1 MRVFT
6 LLLGLLLL
14 AACGDTK
21 KYDSALDKVIE
32 TKVLVVGTEP
42 EFKPFE
48 SKDADGNYVGFDMDM
63 IRMFAEELGVEIQ
76 IEEMAFTALV
86 LALKTHKIDMI
97 ISGMT
102 ATKER
107 AQEVTFSDTY
117 YDTAIC
123 LLVHK
128 DSGINKPEDANGKR
142 LVVKQGTTG
151 ATHAREKFP
160 KSIDKITTMQSEG
173 ECASEVALGRADAF
187 VYDMLSVVG
196 ASKKHAATTRAIL
209 KPPVTM
215 EGYAM
220 AVRHGDTKMCE
231 RVNEFLAKIRADG
244 RFKKLQDQYLREL
257 LDGAK

>member
-1 MRVFT
+1 MRALP

-14 AACGDTK
+14 TACGDSW
-21 KYDSALDKVIE
+21 DSASGLDRVLE
-32 TKVLVVGTEP
+32 TKVLIVGTEP

-63 IRMFAEELGVEIQ
+63 IRMFAEELGVEIR
-76 IEEMAFTALV
+76 IEEMGFTALV
-86 LALKTHKIDMI
+86 PALETHKIDMI

-102 ATKER
+102 ATKKR
-107 AQEVTFSDTY
+107 ARKVTFSDTY
-117 YDTAIC
+117 YDTSIC

-151 ATHAREKFP
+151 ADHAREKFP

-196 ASKKHAATTRAIL
+196 AAKKHAATTRAII
-209 KPPVTM
+209 KPPVAM

-220 AVRHGDTKMCE
+220 AVLRGDTRMVQ

-257 LDGAK
+257 LDAAK